1 MYIVVFN
8 TKLQFVEIVSKRVR
22 IASTSMHQFHLVVSI
37 GFLDIVLVNIINF
50 YFYTLSK
57 LVTNVNMYVR
67 V

>member
-8 TKLQFVEIVSKRVR
+8 TKLQFVEIVSKRGR

-37 GFLDIVLVNIINF
+37 GFLDIVLVKIINF